1 MSIHAALNHVTH
13 YTYDRLVAL
22 GPQVVRLRPAPHCRS
37 KIISYSLKIEPE
49 GHFINWQQDPFANYQ
64 ARLVFPDK
72 TKEFKVTVD
81 LVMDMAVYNPFDFF
95 LEPAAEEFPFE
106 YEAALKQEL
115 APYLIPEPA
124 TPLVQAYLD
133 KIDRTKRRSVI
144 FLVDLNQSVHQA
156 IRYTIRMEP
165 GVQAPEETLTLG
177 SGSCRDS
184 AWLMVNL
191 LRHCGLAARFVS
203 GYLIQLKPDVKALDG
218 PSGTEVDFTD
228 LHAWCEVYLPGAG
241 WVGLDATSGLLAG
254 EGHIPLACT
263 PQPSGAAP
271 IEGGVDE
278 SEVTFAHHMQVTRI
292 YESPRVTKP
301 YTEEQWAAIMALGDA
316 VDAELVAGDVRLTMG
331 GEPTFVANSA
341 RDAPEWNT
349 DALGPPK
356 RGFATELVHKLRQ
369 EYGQGGFLHF
379 GQGKWYPGEQ
389 LPRWALNI
397 YWRADQEPVWR
408 NPALFTDERT
418 PTHYTSA
425 DAQAFTALL
434 ASKLGVTGKHIQTA
448 YEDSWYYLWRER
460 RLPVNVDP
468 FNSKLDDEMERAR
481 LRRVFE
487 QKLDTPVGYVLPI
500 KVAGYDEQ
508 YGAAWTTGPW
518 FLRDERMYLMPGDSP
533 MGLRLPLDSLPW
545 VSEADFPYLI
555 EQDPSVLVGPLPS
568 YGTVAAKYA
577 PGALGRAPGTAGLA
591 LGAAARA
598 AAARI
603 NYLAGAGPQTEA
615 PRKFQSATGK
625 GSVIASEARQSMLA
639 GDTDRHGLQP
649 RDDVNEAGTGYAV
662 HAQSAAQTEPA
673 DFARVPAAHESA
685 HWITR
690 TALCVE
696 VRDPRRAS
704 GPKAEAVGEKS
715 GVLYVFMP
723 PLEKLEHYLDLLAA
737 IEASAEELGM
747 QLVLEGYPPP
757 RDPRLKLLSVTP
769 DPGVIEVN
777 IHPATDWTELVANT
791 EFLYQAAFESRLSA
805 EKFMTDGRHTGTG
818 GGNHFV
824 MGGATPADSPFLRRP
839 ELLASLLLYWHN
851 HPSLS
856 YLFSGMF
863 VGPTSQAPR
872 VDEARNDQLY
882 ELEIAIEQ
890 IYKNR
895 ELYGQSM
902 PPWLVDRTLRNILI
916 DATGNTHRSEISIDK
931 MYSPDSATGRLG
943 LLELRAFEMP
953 PHPHMS
959 SVQQLL
965 LRALIARF
973 WKTPYRAPA
982 TRWGTELH
990 DRFMLPKFIEMD
1002 FHDVMAEM
1010 RASGFAFDDSW
1021 FAPHVEFRFPL
1032 IGSVC
1037 SAGIALTLR
1046 NALEPWHV
1054 MGEEGAP
1061 GGTARYVDSSLER
1074 IEVRVTGL
1082 NESRYVVT
1090 CNGRAMS
1097 LQPTGVQGEYV
1108 AGVRYKAWNPPS
1120 SLHPSIG
1127 VHAPLTFDIVD
1138 TWMKRSVG
1146 GCQYHVAHPGGLS
1159 YQSLP
1164 VNANEAESRRLSR
1177 FTAMGHTPGLMQV
1190 PPATINVP
1198 ASREFPFTLDLR
1210 RG

>member
-13 YTYDRLVAL
+13 YTYDRLVNL
-22 GPQVVRLRPAPHCRS
+22 GPQVIRLRPAPHCRS
-37 KIISYSLKIEPE
+37 KVVSYSLKVEPTT
-49 GHFINWQQDPFANYQ
+49 HFINWQQDPFANYQ
-64 ARLVFPDK
+64 ARLVFPEK
-72 TKEFKVTVD
+72 TQEFKVTVD
-81 LVMDMAVYNPFDFF
+81 LVVEMAVYNPFDFF
-95 LEPAAEEFPFE
+95 LEPEAEEFPFTYTPE
-106 YEAALKQEL
+106 LKQEL
-115 APYLIPEPA
+115 LPYLAADPV
-124 TPLVQAYLD
+124 TPLLQAYLD
-133 KIDRTKRRSVI
+133 KIDRTQRRSVL
-144 FLVDLNQSVHQA
+144 FLVDLNTLVHKSVD
-156 IRYTIRMEP
+156 YTIRMEP
-165 GVQAPEETLTLG
+165 GVQTPEETLALG

-184 AWLMVNL
+184 AWLLVQL
-191 LRHCGLAARFVS
+191 LRNCGLAARFVS
-203 GYLIQLKPDVKALDG
+203 GYLIQLAPDVKSLDG

-241 WVGLDATSGLLAG
+241 WIGLDATSGLLAG

-271 IEGGVDE
+271 IEGGVDKC
-278 SEVTFAHHMQVTRI
+278 EVEFSHHMQVTRI

-301 YTEEQWAAIMALGDA
+301 YTPEQWSAVMTLGDQ
-316 VDAELVAGDVRLTMG
+316 VDADLLAGDVRLTMG
-331 GEPTFVANSA
+331 GEPTFVAVND

-349 DALGPPK
+349 DALGPTK
-356 RGFATELVHKLRQ
+356 RGFATELVHKLRD

-397 YWRADQEPVWR
+397 YWRADKQKVWN

-418 PTHYTSA
+418 PTHYSA
-425 DAQAFTALL
+425 EDAGYFIRSL
-434 ASKLGVTGKHIQTA
+434 AGKLGLTDKYVQAG
-448 YEDSWYYLWRER
+448 YEDTWYYLWRER

-468 FNSKLDDEMERAR
+468 LASKLDDEMERAR
-481 LRRVFE
+481 LRRVFT
-487 QKLDTPVGYVLPI
+487 QKLDSVVGYVLPL
-500 KVAGYDEQ
+500 KV
-508 YGAAWTTGPW
+508 GASGNPGLSGPEWTTGPW
-518 FLRDERMYLMPGDSP
+518 FFRDERMYLMPGDSP

-545 VSEADFPYLI
+545 VSEGDFPYLV
-555 EQDPSVLVGPLPS
+555 ERDPTVARGPLPPHTS
-568 YGTVAAKYA
+568 FAARYA
-577 PGALGRAPGTAGLA
+577 PGASGTPGTATTPSGSVSPSGLP
-591 LGAAARA
+591 
-598 AAARI
+598 
-603 NYLAGAGPQTEA
+603 YLAGNLATAEARRTMQTA
-615 PRKFQSATGK
+615 K
-625 GSVIASEARQSMLA
+625 GSVHT
-639 GDTDRHGLQP
+639 GDAT
-649 RDDVNEAGTGYAV
+649 A
-662 HAQSAAQTEPA
+662 AQSTRQPEPVRYA
-673 DFARVPAAHESA
+673 EAPKRFESA

-704 GPKAEAVGEKS
+704 GPKAEAVGSKS
-715 GVLYVFMP
+715 GVMYIFMP
-723 PLEKLEHYLDLLAA
+723 PLERLEDYLDLLAA
-737 IEASAEELGM
+737 IEATATELKM
-747 QLVLEGYPPP
+747 QIVLEGYPPP
-757 RDPRLKLLSVTP
+757 RDPRLKLLQVTP

-777 IHPATDWTELVANT
+777 IHPVTNWKELVYNT
-791 EFLYQAAFESRLSA
+791 EFLYNAAFESRLSA

-824 MGGATPADSPFLRRP
+824 MGGATPADSPFLRKP

-895 ELYGQSM
+895 ELYGQTM

-916 DATGNTHRSEISIDK
+916 DVTGNTHRSEFSIDK

-965 LRALIARF
+965 LRALVARF
-973 WKTPYRAPA
+973 WKTPYKAPV

-990 DRFMLPKFIEMD
+990 DRYMLPTFIKMD
-1002 FHDVMAEM
+1002 FDDVMADM
-1010 RASGFAFDDSW
+1010 NMAGYAFDSSW
-1021 FAPHVEFRFPL
+1021 FAPHYEFRFPL
-1032 IGSVC
+1032 IGAVKA
-1037 SAGIALTLR
+1037 AGVELTLR

-1054 MGEEGAP
+1054 MGEESSA

-1090 CNGRAMS
+1090 CNGQALPMQS
-1097 LQPTGVQGEYV
+1097 TGTVGEFV
-1108 AGVRYKAWNPPS
+1108 AAVRYKAWNPPS
-1120 SLHPSIG
+1120 SLHPTIG
-1127 VHAPLTFDIVD
+1127 MHAPLTFDIVD
-1138 TWMKRSVG
+1138 TWMKRSLG
-1146 GCQYHVAHPGGLS
+1146 GCQYFVTHPGGLN
-1159 YQSLP
+1159 YETFP
-1164 VNANEAESRRLSR
+1164 VNGYEAESRRLSR
-1177 FTAMGHTPGLMQV
+1177 FAAMGHTPGKLVV
-1190 PPATINVP
+1190 PPATINV
-1198 ASREFPFTLDLR
+1198 AGSKEFPFTRDLR
-1210 RG
+1210 RD

>member
-1 MSIHAALNHVTH
+1 MSIHAALTHVTH

-156 IRYTIRMEP
+156 IGYTIRMEP

-292 YESPRVTKP
+292 CESPRVTKP

-331 GEPTFVANSA
+331 GEPTFVANSD

-349 DALGPPK
+349 DALGPTK
-356 RGFATELVHKLRQ
+356 RGFATELVHKLRHK
-369 EYGQGGFLHF
+369 YGQGGFLHF

-577 PGALGRAPGTAGLA
+577 PGAMGRAPGTAGLA

-598 AAARI
+598 AAAAASAKALAG
-603 NYLAGAGPQTEA
+603 NSYLAGSGPQSEA
-615 PRKFQSATGK
+615 ARKLQSSSGPQSA
-625 GSVIASEARQSMLA
+625 SAA
-639 GDTDRHGLQP
+639 
-649 RDDVNEAGTGYAV
+649 

-777 IHPATDWTELVANT
+777 IHPATHWTELVANT

-824 MGGATPADSPFLRRP
+824 MGGATPSDSPFLRRP

-1037 SAGIALTLR
+1037 SVGIALTLR

>member
-331 GEPTFVANSA
+331 GEPTFVANSD

-349 DALGPPK
+349 DALGPTK

-649 RDDVNEAGTGYAV
+649 RDDINEAGTGYAV

-1210 RG
+1210 RD